1 MSDTKTF
8 VVPEYMGGGDNDL
21 AKIAMLNNGGMGGWN
36 SNPFFYLIWM
46 WMMRY
51 MNGNGDDN
59 NSTQRQIQTLQDTVQ
74 DNHNSDLLMQA
85 VNGNEN
91 AIREFSATTGLN
103 FSAVQNAICG
113 VRNAIAEVGAQL
125 GFSSEKVINAINQ
138 GDCSVIQAVKDAG
151 CGTQQAILKMGYENQ
166 LANERQTTALNQS
179 IAGLSNQLDR
189 NASTIEFNTQQQTCQ
204 LQNTIKDASND
215 STSQILAKLNSI
227 EDSRKDREINALTAE
242 LAAAKA
248 RAERQA
254 ELAPLLAQINDVRR
268 NQPSTTTIEYPQLT
282 AIPTNQLYMPYVA
295 PYNVPYGNTGY
306 WG

>member
-8 VVPEYMGGGDNDL
+8 IVPEYSGSNDDL

-51 MNGNGDDN
+51 MNYGGDYNGNN
-59 NSTQRQIQTLQDTVQ
+59 PQIAALQATMQ

-85 VNGNEN
+85 IRGNE
-91 AIREFSATTGLN
+91 AATREFSATTGLN

-113 VRNAIAEVGAQL
+113 VQNAIGQVGAQL
-125 GFSSEKVINAINQ
+125 GFSSERVINAVQ
-138 GDCSVIQAVKDAG
+138 SGDCGVIQAIKDAG
-151 CGTQQAILKMGYENQ
+151 CSVNQNITKMGYENQ
-166 LANERQTTALNQS
+166 LANERQTTAINQGIYGLNTS
-179 IAGLSNQLDR
+179 LDR
-189 NASTIEFNTQQQTCQ
+189 NASIIEFNTQQQTCA
-204 LQNTIKDASND
+204 LQNTIKDTSNAN
-215 STSQILAKLNSI
+215 TSAIIAKLDAM
-227 EDSRKDREINALTAE
+227 EDSRKDREISALTAQ
-242 LAAAKA
+242 LATANS

-254 ELAPLLAQINDVRR
+254 ELAPIIAQISEIRR

-282 AIPTNQLYMPYVA
+282 AVPTPALYGATPYF
-295 PYNVPYGNTGY
+295 NVGGTGY